1 VPRVVLTLR
10 ARADLANLWPPL
22 DDAVFDALG
31 LLESDALA
39 GKPLQGR
46 LRGIR
51 SLRMGSWRILYTL
64 ADGGAT
70 VVVRTVGHRSSAYRS
85 DPR

>member
-1 VPRVVLTLR
+1 V
-10 ARADLANLWPPL
+10 ADLPPPL
-22 DDAVFDALG
+22 DDAVFVALG
-31 LLESDALA
+31 VLESDALA

-51 SLRMGSWRILYTL
+51 SLRVGSWRIPYTL

-70 VVVRTVGHRSSAYRS
+70 VVVRTVSHRSSAYRA